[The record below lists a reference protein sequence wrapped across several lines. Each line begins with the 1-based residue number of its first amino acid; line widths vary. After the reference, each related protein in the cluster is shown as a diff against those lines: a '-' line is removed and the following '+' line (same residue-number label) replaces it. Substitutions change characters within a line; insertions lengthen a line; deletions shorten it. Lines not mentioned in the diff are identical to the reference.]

1 MKRRIIS
8 ILLSLGIIATILP
21 AALADTVPIVIP
33 DLIITNNDGIITAEY
48 SGDKGG
54 AGDLLI
60 LAEYG
65 LSGALKSMQTTA
77 AVKGSNLSIEKK
89 NGRIYKAF
97 AMNLNTMVPLCESA
111 FYGEDAYTGSVEV
124 PYIEGAVAEATTTAI
139 REYNASSNT
148 IKITSDTAYV
158 NANLIIAQYTSGGAL
173 VNVSIDE
180 IDIEAQKAYKK
191 DYTAN
196 NSYVTKY
203 MLWDGLTTLEPLAE
217 CE

>member
-1 MKRRIIS
+1 MIS
-8 ILLSLGIIATILP
+8 SLS
-21 AALADTVPIVIP
+21 
-33 DLIITNNDGIITAEY
+33 DGAVSEY
-48 SGDKGG
+48 S
-54 AGDLLI
+54 
-60 LAEYG
+60 
-65 LSGALKSMQTTA
+65 
-77 AVKGSNLSIEKK
+77 VPN
-89 NGRIYKAF
+89 IY
-97 AMNLNTMVPLCESA
+97 
-111 FYGEDAYTGSVEV
+111 
-124 PYIEGAVAEATTTAI
+124 EGTAI
-139 REYNASSNT
+139 TYNASSNT